1 MPTFGARDDHPNP
14 MELDILRS
22 FGWAVIELESVLF
35 ERYTHLTAANSLIT
49 SDAFRKALHTMESR
63 GLLSSFKLNG
73 LPAYRKLVV
82 DKRII
87 DEVSPQS
94 PNDEMRLALSGMK
107 ARMRDRPVRP
117 ARVAWAFKSESGI
130 PSWKQGSE
138 TLENPSTTPLQV
150 TADLVRQSEKTGE
163 EIIAEL
169 KKAMQ
174 RRPLHERMSQQA
186 IAMHIRNMRNSLAV
200 SEEAFLTYVKTET
213 PELLDPLR
221 RILVSQG
228 SEYLLLSLRMMD
240 SRVRKYMQE
249 DSRVS

>member
-1 MPTFGARDDHPNP
+1 

-22 FGWAVIELESVLF
+22 FGWAVIELETVLF

-73 LPAYRKLVV
+73 FPAYRRLVV

-87 DEVSPQS
+87 DEVSPQT

-107 ARMRDRPVRP
+107 ASMSGRP
-117 ARVAWAFKSESGI
+117 ARPASVARGLKREPIVSSR
-130 PSWKQGSE
+130 KQVVG
-138 TLENPSTTPLQV
+138 TLEGSSTAPLQV

-169 KKAMQ
+169 KKTMQ
-174 RRPLHERMSQQA
+174 RRPLHARMSQQA

-200 SEEAFLTYVKTET
+200 SEEAFLLYVKTET

-221 RILVSQG
+221 RILIRQG

-240 SRVRKYMQE
+240 SRVRKYLQE

>member
-1 MPTFGARDDHPNP
+1 MPTFGGRDDHPTA

-49 SDAFRKALHTMESR
+49 SDAFRKALHNMESR

-107 ARMRDRPVRP
+107 ATMRDRPTRP
-117 ARVAWAFKSESGI
+117 ARVAWEMR
-130 PSWKQGSE
+130 SE
-138 TLENPSTTPLQV
+138 TRIPTKTHASGTLEIPPTAPHQV
-150 TADLVRQSEKTGE
+150 TAELVRESEETGE

-169 KKAMQ
+169 KKAML
-174 RRPLHERMSQQA
+174 RRPLHDRMSQQA

-221 RILVSQG
+221 RILLRQG

-240 SRVRKYMQE
+240 SRVRKYLQE
-249 DSRVS
+249 DTRVS

>member
-1 MPTFGARDDHPNP
+1 MPTFGARDDHLTP

-35 ERYTHLTAANSLIT
+35 ERYTHLAAANSLIT
-49 SDAFRKALHTMESR
+49 FDAFRKALHTMESR
-63 GLLSSFKLNG
+63 GLLSSYKLNG

-107 ARMRDRPVRP
+107 ASMKDRPAQP
-117 ARVAWAFKSESGI
+117 ARVDWEPRRVPGVPTRKQALGTSES
-130 PSWKQGSE
+130 
-138 TLENPSTTPLQV
+138 PSTAPLQV

-169 KKAMQ
+169 KNTMQ
-174 RRPLHERMSQQA
+174 RRPLHARMSQQA
-186 IAMHIRNMRNSLAV
+186 IAIHIRNMRNSLAV
-200 SEEAFLTYVKTET
+200 SDEAFLKYIKTET
-213 PELLDPLR
+213 PELLEPLR
-221 RILVSQG
+221 RILVRQG
-228 SEYLLLSLRMMD
+228 TEYLLLSLRMMD
-240 SRVRKYMQE
+240 SRVRKYLQE